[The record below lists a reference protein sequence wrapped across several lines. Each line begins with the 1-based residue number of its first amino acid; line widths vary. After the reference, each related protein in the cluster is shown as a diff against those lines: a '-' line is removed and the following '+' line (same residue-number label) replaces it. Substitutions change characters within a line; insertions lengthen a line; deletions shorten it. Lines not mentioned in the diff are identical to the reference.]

1 MKNSFLYGKMKTK
14 LNFPL
19 TLIGRRHLR
28 SNNSWMHNIN
38 RLVKGKDR
46 CTLLINEKDAE
57 KLNIKHSQKVKVI
70 SNVGSVIISVE
81 ISNEMMQGVVSIP
94 HGWGHHYKNT
104 QMEIAQQNAGS

>member
-1 MKNSFLYGKMKTK
+1 
-14 LNFPL
+14 
-19 TLIGRRHLR
+19 
-28 SNNSWMHNIN
+28 MHNIN

-57 KLNIKHSQKVKVI
+57 KLNIKHSQKVKVT
-70 SNVGSVIISVE
+70 SNIGSVIISVE

-104 QMEIAQQNAGS
+104 QMEIAQQNAGVSINDLTDPNNLDKLTGNANFSGTRVKVERLN